1 MGLSVDIE
9 KSLGDFHLKI
19 KLDVEGEVISLLGA
33 SGCGKSMTLKCIAGI
48 ETPDKGKIVLGDR
61 VLFDSE
67 NHINLKPQERRVG
80 YLFQQYALFP
90 NMSVRNNIICG
101 IRDDKEEDG
110 KIIKVKR
117 SRAEKKKIA
126 DDMISAMKLDGLEK
140 KLPSQLSGGQQ
151 QRVALARILVNEP
164 NALLLDEPFSAL
176 DAHLRFKMQQEVKE
190 VIKDY
195 GKPVLFVS
203 HDRGEVYRLSDN
215 VAIMD
220 GGRVLNFGSKK
231 DVFRDPVTVRGAV
244 LTGISNIS
252 KINII
257 DEHTVYAADF
267 GTNLT
272 VEGNLEGITHVGVPS
287 QHILYG
293 SEFERF
299 MNEGRA
305 TSNIIECDV
314 IDIIEDPLNYSLTL
328 RPSGAESGE
337 IAVDVPKA
345 VWKSEYAEHIQIF
358 MIPDGIRL
366 LKE

>member
-1 MGLSVDIE
+1 MGLSIDIE
-9 KSLGDFHLKI
+9 KKLGDFYLKI
-19 KLDVEGEVISLLGA
+19 NLDVENEVISLLGA

-48 ETPDKGKIVLGDR
+48 ETPDKGRIVLNDR

-67 NHINLKPQERRVG
+67 KHINLKPQERRVG

-90 NMSVRNNIICG
+90 NMSVRNNIMCG
-101 IRDDKEEDG
+101 IRDDREVDG
-110 KIIKVKR
+110 KIVKVKR
-117 SRAEKKKIA
+117 SHADKKKIA
-126 DDMISAMKLDGLEK
+126 DDMIAAMKLEGLEK
-140 KLPSQLSGGQQ
+140 KLPYQLSGGQQ

-176 DAHLRFKMQQEVKE
+176 DAHLRFRMQQEVKE

-220 GGRVLNFGSKK
+220 NGMVMNFGPKEE
-231 DVFRDPVTVRGAV
+231 VFKDPVTVRGAI
-244 LTGISNIS
+244 LTGIGNIS
-252 KINII
+252 AVERL
-257 DEHTVYAADF
+257 DEHTVHAKDF
-267 GTNLT
+267 GTDLV
-272 VEGNLEGITHVGVPS
+272 VEGNLDGITHIGVPE

-299 MNEGRA
+299 VSEGLA
-305 TSNIIECDV
+305 VNNIVECDV
-314 IDIIEDPLNYSLTL
+314 IDIIEDPQNYSITI
-328 RPSGAESGE
+328 RPSGAEIGE
-337 IAVDVPKA
+337 LEVDIPKA
-345 VWKSEYAEHIQIF
+345 VWKPEYSEHITIHI
-358 MIPDGIRL
+358 IPDGIRL